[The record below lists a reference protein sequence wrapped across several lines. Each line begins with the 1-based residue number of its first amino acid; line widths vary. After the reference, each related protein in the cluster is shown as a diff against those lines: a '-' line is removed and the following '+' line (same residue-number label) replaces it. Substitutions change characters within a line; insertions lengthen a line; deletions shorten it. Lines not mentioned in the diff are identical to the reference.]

1 MKERNESLDCLKG
14 IAILLVMFGH
24 VQVHNHMTDPYL
36 YDVIKSIQMPM
47 FFLIS
52 GYLAGTGKKITNL
65 EQYRKKIGRRAVAYL
80 LPFFSWLVVQHMTY
94 VPQALRTVLFQLDY
108 GLWFLIALFLF
119 TVLCYTAQL
128 LEAVTEKEIAFW
140 AVWLTGC
147 CVILVSYLA
156 GVTFLSPSIL
166 IIYLPYYTVA
176 YLVGRHR
183 EFVETYA
190 PASMQRWIAGLC
202 AVVFLVMIVMLD
214 LVTVTGIGMLGVQ
227 TAASFL
233 GCFWLIRMVLDWKTC
248 ELKRKLSKLGTY
260 TLEIYVIH
268 YQFATVLNPDKTAY
282 AFWSVEGLLYAA
294 AAFVAM
300 SVITGALIYIID
312 YVKPLRFLLFG
323 KSEKRSGMENRST

>member
-1 MKERNESLDCLKG
+1 M
-14 IAILLVMFGH
+14 
-24 VQVHNHMTDPYL
+24 
-36 YDVIKSIQMPM
+36 
-47 FFLIS
+47 
-52 GYLAGTGKKITNL
+52 
-65 EQYRKKIGRRAVAYL
+65 
-80 LPFFSWLVVQHMTY
+80 
-94 VPQALRTVLFQLDY
+94 
-108 GLWFLIALFLF
+108 ALFLF

-176 YLVGRHR
+176 YFVGRHR

-202 AVVFLVMIVMLD
+202 AVVFLVMVVMLD

-268 YQFATVLNPDKTAY
+268 YQFATVLNPDKTVY

-300 SVITGALIYIID
+300 SVITAALIYIID
-312 YVKPLRFLLFG
+312 CVKPLRFLLFG

>member
-108 GLWFLIALFLF
+108 GLWFLMALFLF

-128 LEAVTEKEIAFW
+128 LEAVTKKEIMPS
-140 AVWLTGC
+140 G
-147 CVILVSYLA
+147 
-156 GVTFLSPSIL
+156 LS
-166 IIYLPYYTVA
+166 
-176 YLVGRHR
+176 G
-183 EFVETYA
+183 
-190 PASMQRWIAGLC
+190 
-202 AVVFLVMIVMLD
+202 
-214 LVTVTGIGMLGVQ
+214 
-227 TAASFL
+227 
-233 GCFWLIRMVLDWKTC
+233 
-248 ELKRKLSKLGTY
+248 
-260 TLEIYVIH
+260 
-268 YQFATVLNPDKTAY
+268 
-282 AFWSVEGLLYAA
+282 
-294 AAFVAM
+294 
-300 SVITGALIYIID
+300 
-312 YVKPLRFLLFG
+312 
-323 KSEKRSGMENRST
+323 

>member
-108 GLWFLIALFLF
+108 GLWFLMALFLF

-128 LEAVTEKEIAFW
+128 LEAVTEKEIYGGIFCGKTPGICGNVCTGFHA
-140 AVWLTGC
+140 AVDRRTLRC
-147 CVILVSYLA
+147 CIS
-156 GVTFLSPSIL
+156 GD
-166 IIYLPYYTVA
+166 
-176 YLVGRHR
+176 GRD
-183 EFVETYA
+183 A
-190 PASMQRWIAGLC
+190 
-202 AVVFLVMIVMLD
+202 
-214 LVTVTGIGMLGVQ
+214 
-227 TAASFL
+227 
-233 GCFWLIRMVLDWKTC
+233 
-248 ELKRKLSKLGTY
+248 
-260 TLEIYVIH
+260 
-268 YQFATVLNPDKTAY
+268 
-282 AFWSVEGLLYAA
+282 
-294 AAFVAM
+294 
-300 SVITGALIYIID
+300 
-312 YVKPLRFLLFG
+312 
-323 KSEKRSGMENRST
+323 